1 MRNHG
6 CTYFDRV
13 GADSAGATLARFYAA
28 RHPHSAEAD
37 WRARAEAGEMSRNGR
52 PAEPDER
59 LAAGDRLEWR
69 RPPWDEPDVP
79 TDWFAV
85 FEDEHLLAVDKPAG
99 LPCMPAGG
107 FLENTLARLVAAAR
121 PGGEAPV
128 PAHRLG
134 RGTSGLV
141 LFSKT
146 SLARR
151 ALAALFRD
159 GTARAGGALEKRY
172 LARTA
177 PRPGARPGDRIEV
190 ETPIGRVPHARLGT
204 VWAASPDGKPARS
217 VCTVR
222 ETGPD
227 ATLWDVELVTGR
239 PHQIRI
245 HLASI
250 GCPLL
255 GDPLFLP
262 GGVPRRDALPGE
274 CGYFLRAVSLRF
286 PHPAT
291 GETVALS
298 VPAFRQSRRGDGC
311 RV

>member
-1 MRNHG
+1 MSLNRG
-6 CTYFDRV
+6 CVYRERV
-13 GADSAGATLARFYAA
+13 GADSAGAPLARFYAE
-28 RHPHSAEAD
+28 RHRHSPEAV
-37 WRARAEAGEMSRNGR
+37 WRARAEAGEISRNGR
-52 PAEPDER
+52 PAGPDEP
-59 LAAGDRLEWR
+59 LAAGDELAWR

-79 TDWFAV
+79 TDWRAV

-107 FLENTLARLVAAAR
+107 FLEHTLVRLVAAAR
-121 PGGEAPV
+121 PGEEPV

-146 SLARR
+146 PLARC

-172 LARTA
+172 LARSV
-177 PRPGARPGDRIEV
+177 PLPGARPGDRFEV
-190 ETPIGRVPHARLGT
+190 ESPIGRVPHARLGS
-204 VWAASPDGKPARS
+204 VWAASPGGRPARS
-217 VCTVR
+217 VCTVLEAR
-222 ETGPD
+222 PD
-227 ATLWDVELVTGR
+227 ATLWDVEIATGR

-245 HLASI
+245 HLAWL
-250 GCPLL
+250 GCPLA

-262 GGVPRRDALPGE
+262 GGVPRPDVLPGA
-274 CGYFLRAVSLRF
+274 CGYFLRAVRLRL

-291 GETVALS
+291 GETLEIS
-298 VPAFRQSRRGDGC
+298 VPAER
-311 RV
+311 

>member
-6 CTYFDRV
+6 CTYLDRV
-13 GADSAGATLARFYAA
+13 GRDGDGATLARFYAA
-28 RHPHSAEAD
+28 RHPHSTEAV
-37 WRARAEAGEMSRNGR
+37 WRARAEAGEISRNGR
-52 PAEPDER
+52 SAGPDER
-59 LAAGDRLEWR
+59 LAAGDSLAWR

-79 TDWFAV
+79 TDWSVA

-99 LPCMPAGG
+99 LPCLPAGG

-121 PGGEAPV
+121 PGGGAPV

-141 LFSKT
+141 LFSRT
-146 SLARR
+146 PLARR

-172 LARTA
+172 LARSV
-177 PRPGARPGDRIEV
+177 PLPGARPGDRFEV
-190 ETPIGRVPHARLGT
+190 QTPIGRVPHARLGSI
-204 VWAASPDGKPARS
+204 WAASPGGKPARS

-222 ETGPD
+222 EAGPD

-245 HLASI
+245 HLAAL
-250 GCPLL
+250 GCPLA

-262 GGVPRRDALPGE
+262 GGVPRPDVLPGA
-274 CGYFLRAVSLRF
+274 CGYFLRAVSLRLQ
-286 PHPAT
+286 HPAT
-291 GETVALS
+291 GEPLEIS
-298 VPAFRQSRRGDGC
+298 VPAFR
-311 RV
+311 